1 MQFIKATSGH
11 IDAIAAI
18 YGRIIDAQEQGRLTV
33 GWQRGVYPTRQTA
46 LDALGR
52 GDLFVCVDG
61 GQVAAAAIINR
72 IQVPVYAEVGW
83 LYHAEPDE
91 VMVLHTLVV
100 DPLMAGRGYGTAF
113 VAYYESYAKK
123 QRLPGAAHGHQ
134 REERRCPQAVRPP
147 GLSRGRNRA
156 LCVQRDKRRW
166 AGVPGE
172 KTVSRGR
179 SLCIQ
184 SLSSLLPSSP
194 FFSITTALPLAVT
207 AKTYGWYD
215 IPPVASKSFVC
226 GSSVI

>member
-1 MQFIKATSGH
+1 MQFIKATSEH

-61 GQVAAAAIINR
+61 GQVVAAAIINR

-100 DPLMAGRGYGTAF
+100 DPLRAGRGYGTAF
-113 VAYYESYAKK
+113 VAFYEGYARQSGCPVLRMDTNEKNAAARRLYARLGYREAGIVPCVFNGIKGVGLVCLEKNCK
-123 QRLPGAAHGHQ
+123 QGPFPLHSEPFFAA
-134 REERRCPQAVRPP
+134 AV
-147 GLSRGRNRA
+147 L
-156 LCVQRDKRRW
+156 
-166 AGVPGE
+166 
-172 KTVSRGR
+172 TV
-179 SLCIQ
+179 
-184 SLSSLLPSSP
+184 
-194 FFSITTALPLAVT
+194 FSITTALPLAVT
-207 AKTYGWYD
+207 AKRMAGT
-215 IPPVASKSFVC
+215 IFPPLRASP
-226 GSSVI
+226 SSADRA

>member
-91 VMVLHTLVV
+91 VMVLHARCCAWTPTRRT
-100 DPLMAGRGYGTAF
+100 PLPAGCTPAW
-113 VAYYESYAKK
+113 AI
-123 QRLPGAAHGHQ
+123 
-134 REERRCPQAVRPP
+134 VRPE
-147 GLSRGRNRA
+147 S
-156 LCVQRDKRRW
+156 C
-166 AGVPGE
+166 
-172 KTVSRGR
+172 
-179 SLCIQ
+179 
-184 SLSSLLPSSP
+184 
-194 FFSITTALPLAVT
+194 
-207 AKTYGWYD
+207 
-215 IPPVASKSFVC
+215 PVCST
-226 GSSVI
+226 G